1 MVGVHTGLFECLFVC
16 TWHCPGWTSRTQI
29 HASSSMAKAG
39 WPMGATKM
47 LPSNGGKKGIPFIEA
62 FIKASLWL
70 YISPLFRIMYIII
83 CTVIKNLGW
92 NILEQ
97 TCKLDCSSHFFSSNF
112 TPKIFPQTFFV
123 WIHDLTYRHWKTR
136 RSGRFWSLR
145 CGEPTGGSRLFWCR
159 ASSGAPGLSFGWMGG
174 KKSFFFIFL
183 DIFFLNHGWTKNKLG
198 PSPPP
203 KKKKG
208 YNKINIL
215 GLLES
220 LLQRGVS
227 SMHF

>member
-62 FIKASLWL
+62 FIKA
-70 YISPLFRIMYIII
+70 
-83 CTVIKNLGW
+83 
-92 NILEQ
+92 
-97 TCKLDCSSHFFSSNF
+97 DCSSHFFSSNF

-203 KKKKG
+203 PKKKG